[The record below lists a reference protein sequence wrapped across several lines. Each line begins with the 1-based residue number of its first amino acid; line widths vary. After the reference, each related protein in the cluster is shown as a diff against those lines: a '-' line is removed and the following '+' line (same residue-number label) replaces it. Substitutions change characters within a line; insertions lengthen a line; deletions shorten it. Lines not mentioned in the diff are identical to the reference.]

1 MAISPV
7 PLQQGPRWQRRPDV
21 RRAEILDAAVLAF
34 GQNGY
39 KRTTLADVAERA
51 GISPGTVSHYF
62 GSKAALFEEVI
73 AERLMPS
80 IEIEEASLAHH
91 RGPLWNLLEQLL
103 LRFWERAWQPGTLDL
118 LQVVKVESSE
128 FPESGRLLCRQLS
141 DRWRKLYAAIL
152 LAGMKTGEFRP
163 MDVKVTARTIS
174 YAVLGVADKVSSFG
188 PYDPTMPERDAM
200 WQAVR
205 EMVSRFVLARPA
217 KAGKRRFQVSTLNG
231 ARLGALAVLAVVL
244 STGCKKNAPPPA
256 PPPPE
261 VAVVSV
267 QPQRLPTAFEFTG
280 EVQPYRR
287 VEVRS
292 RIDGIIEARPFTEG
306 SVVKPGAGALPDRA
320 DPAGGG
326 LPVGALARAQ
336 NAKRTLDRLQ
346 PLVKENAV
354 AQQDVDNAEAEL
366 SAAQS
371 DLAEAKKN
379 LDDAVVRAGIEG
391 RVGRTNF
398 EVGARVTGTDD
409 LLTTIDVVDPVYVSF
424 RPTAQQLIT
433 WKQDP
438 DASKLIRPGSQ
449 LAVQVTLP
457 EGTTLARTGKLDFVA
472 PSLDPGTGTQEFRA
486 LFKNPDHLLVPGQ
499 FVRVRLTGFTQDSAL
514 AIPQRAVQQALGRQ
528 FVLVVAK
535 GDTVVSRDVQ
545 PGPWS
550 GNLWIIDKGLSPGD
564 RVVVDGVQKAAP
576 GRPVKAVAL
585 ADSALAGPEETAAV
599 GGSAGSNV
607 KPTPG
612 TTK

>member
-1 MAISPV
+1 MASTPV
-7 PLQQGPRWQRRPDV
+7 QLQRGPRWQRRPDV
-21 RRAEILDAAVLAF
+21 RRGEILDAAVLAF

-141 DRWRKLYAAIL
+141 DRWRKLYATIL

-306 SVVKPGAGALPDRA
+306 SVVKPGQVLYRIERIRPEAAYQS
-320 DPAGGG
+320 
-326 LPVGALARAQ
+326 ARAQ
-336 NAKRTLDRLQ
+336 AQNAQRTLDRLQ

-371 DLAEAKKN
+371 ALAEAKKN

-449 LAVQVTLP
+449 LSVQVTLP
-457 EGTTLARTGKLDFVA
+457 EGTTLARTGRLDFVA

-486 LFKNPDHLLVPGQ
+486 LFKNSDRLLVAGQ
-499 FVRVRLTGFTQDSAL
+499 FVRVRLNGFSQDSAL

-576 GRPVKAVAL
+576 GRTVKAVAL
-585 ADSALAGPEETAAV
+585 ADSALAGPEETADV
-599 GGSAGSNV
+599 GGSSGEGSR
-607 KPTPG
+607 PTTG